1 MSQFEIKIGPDSKM
15 RSDGSVKKLP
25 SEAPGRSPG
34 MFAFIGSL
42 PFDVTPADDVI
53 VHDVFGIFH
62 ATADRVAIAG
72 EYVELVVD
80 GTVGYP
86 DAPP

>member
-1 MSQFEIKIGPDSKM
+1 
-15 RSDGSVKKLP
+15 
-25 SEAPGRSPG
+25 